1 LRIRQATIADL
12 PGMIR
17 IERGSPTAAHW
28 SNEQYEILF
37 AKPDNPQPSERF
49 AWVVEDE
56 TEEPEMA
63 SIQASTI
70 LAFLVAH
77 RIDRDWELENIA
89 VAEEIRR
96 RGVGTRLLGELIAYA
111 RAEQSEGIFLEVRA
125 SNHHARALYR
135 RAGFEETGLRNSY
148 YSRPQEDAIVCR
160 LRL

>member
-1 LRIRQATIADL
+1 LRIRQATITDL
-12 PGMIR
+12 PAMIR

-37 AKPDNPQPSERF
+37 ANPDNPQPSERF
-49 AWVVEDE
+49 AWVVEQTTGD
-56 TEEPEMA
+56 PEIA

-70 LAFLVAH
+70 LGFLVAH

-96 RGVGTRLLGELIAYA
+96 HGVGTRLLGELIAYA
-111 RAEQSEGIFLEVRA
+111 RARQSEGIFLEVRA
-125 SNHHARALYR
+125 SNHQARALYR
-135 RAGFEETGLRNSY
+135 RAGFEETGLRSSY
-148 YSRPQEDAIVCR
+148 YSSPQEDAIVCR